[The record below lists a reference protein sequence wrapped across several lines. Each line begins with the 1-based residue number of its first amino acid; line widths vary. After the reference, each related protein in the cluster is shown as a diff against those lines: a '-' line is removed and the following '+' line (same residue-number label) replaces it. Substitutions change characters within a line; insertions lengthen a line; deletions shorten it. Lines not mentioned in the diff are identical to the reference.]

1 MLQRQVVSLLI
12 AALALI
18 AGMACVS
25 NAQAADVF
33 RESFDAGTA
42 SWRGDYDPRLCRIL
56 RHERQS
62 AAFQEGQGAESL
74 HCLTGA
80 AGVPIRLLH
89 SLPPARAIEDVTLSV
104 WVRSTEA
111 GHQLLMRIVFPGETD
126 PETGQPLTVLIPGSK
141 YTTPNEWQQLTC
153 RCTAAAVRDALIR
166 TRSRLGSAGKKI
178 SAEGLYVDQAVM
190 SATGGIK
197 AGPID
202 FAFDDLSFGP
212 IVEPAKHHE
221 LLTASVDVPV
231 PDPPVEFRLNRLT
244 VEGEPF
250 FPRMGTLYAE
260 TDEAVSV
267 LADTGLN
274 TAWIMD
280 YRRDELLQRLK
291 AAGLWATAIP
301 PRAEDETTG
310 EILDAREAGI
320 VPFGQETRPILF
332 WNLGPR
338 IPEYALDQLI
348 DWVGQIHSADRAF
361 DRPTL
366 ADVTDGEYAFSNH
379 VDMVAVSRHITHT
392 GIPYEHYRDWL
403 KGRRS
408 EAFLNTFFWTWVQT
422 EPAAQAV
429 KTRAAAGNLPLVLE
443 PEQLRLQVYAALQAG
458 CRGIGYWN
466 TIPFEADGV
475 GTEER
480 RLAMARL
487 NLELQLLEPLLA
499 TAGHPNQPFKFNMKP
514 YRPGSDGLRVRPS
527 YHRLTMSGPEAA
539 DTPFAPEEG
548 PIGQADAVVMKTD
561 LGPLLIAVCYGDR
574 AQFCPGQMAANDVK
588 IVVPGVDQTAAA
600 WLISPAGVEHL
611 PDPRVTGGRE
621 VTLKKFDTTAAIL
634 FTSDANVIR
643 RLSNIAANMTPR
655 AAEITLRLAK
665 LKRERVAAVHLQLME
680 IATPVLDAP
689 ATLRSADRQIA
700 TAESAYSQQ
709 DYAGALRAADD
720 ALQQLRN
727 LQRMHWI
734 DAVDGFNSPLAS
746 PHAVCYSTLPD
757 HYRLINKV
765 GGSVMNPSDEADLL
779 PSGSFEDERSVAEEW
794 RLVTRDS
801 PRLFASGALLAKSPK
816 EGRYSLQLVV
826 RRKDALPIDAT
837 AGSVTLLSPTM
848 PVRAG
853 QVLHISGWVRV
864 VGPPIAADADG
875 ATLHDNLLGPSA
887 GLRWTKTEG
896 WEQFEMLREVPE
908 DGAYELTLAL
918 QGEGEVHF
926 DDVRVVPHDPRYPVA
941 QQPGRLAPR

>member
-12 AALALI
+12 AALASVTH
-18 AGMACVS
+18 AT
-25 NAQAADVF
+25 AAEVF
-33 RESFDAGTA
+33 RESFDAGTT
-42 SWRGDYDPRLCRIL
+42 SWRTEYDPKTFRAL

-62 AAFQEGQGAESL
+62 KVLHEGTGAESL
-74 HCLTGA
+74 QCLTA
-80 AGVPIRLLH
+80 SAGVPVRFLH
-89 SLPPARAIEDVTLSV
+89 SLKPAIAIEDLTLSV
-104 WVRSTEA
+104 WVRSSEP
-111 GHQLLMRIVFPGETD
+111 GHMLLMRLVFPDETD
-126 PETGQPLTVLIPGSK
+126 PETGQPLRALIPGSK
-141 YTTPNEWQQLTC
+141 YTTANQWQQLTC
-153 RCTAAAVRDALIR
+153 RCTADAVRNALIR
-166 TRSRLGSAGKKI
+166 TRSRLGGAAGSI
-178 SAEGLYVDQAVM
+178 SAEGLYVDQAVI
-190 SATGGIK
+190 SGTGGVK
-197 AGPID
+197 AGPIE
-202 FAFDDLSFGP
+202 FVFDELSFGP
-212 IVEPAKHHE
+212 IIEPAKPNE
-221 LLTASVDVPV
+221 LLSASIEMSV

-244 VEGEPF
+244 VEGQPF

-260 TDEAVSV
+260 TDEAVGAF
-267 LADTGLN
+267 ADTGLN

-280 YRRDELLQRLK
+280 YRRNELLQRLK
-291 AAGLWATAIP
+291 DMGLWATAIP
-301 PRAEDETTG
+301 PRAEDEATG

-320 VPFGQETRPILF
+320 VPFGQESRPILF

-403 KGRRS
+403 KSRRS

-443 PEQLRLQVYAALQAG
+443 PEQLRLQVYAAMQAG

-466 TIPFEADGV
+466 TIPYEAEGV

-499 TAGHPNQPFKFNMKP
+499 TGGHPNEPFSFRFKP
-514 YRPGSDGLRVRPS
+514 DRPGSDGHRVRPS
-527 YHRLTMSGPEAA
+527 YHRLTMIGPEAA
-539 DTPFAPEEG
+539 DTPFAPDEG
-548 PIGQADAVVMKTD
+548 PVGQADAVVIKTD
-561 LGPLLIAVCYGDR
+561 LGPLLLAVCYGDR

-621 VTLKKFDTTAAIL
+621 ITFKKFDTTAAVL
-634 FTSDANVIR
+634 FTSDQNVIR
-643 RLSNIAANMTPR
+643 RLATIASNMTPR
-655 AAEITLRLAK
+655 AAEVTLRLAK
-665 LKRERVAAVHLQLME
+665 LKRERVAAIHRQLME
-680 IATPVLDAP
+680 IADPVRDAP
-689 ATLRSADRQIA
+689 AILRSADREIA
-700 TAESAYSQQ
+700 AAEAALSQQ
-709 DYAGALRAADD
+709 DFAGALRAADD
-720 ALQQLRN
+720 ALQALRN
-727 LQRMHWI
+727 LQRVHWI
-734 DAVDGFNSPLAS
+734 DAVEGFNSPLAS
-746 PHAVCYSTLPD
+746 PHAVCFSTLPD

-765 GGSVMNPSDEADLL
+765 GGSIMNPSEESNLL
-779 PSGSFEDERSVAEEW
+779 PSGSFEDKALLAEEW
-794 RLVTRDS
+794 RLVPFDS
-801 PRLFASGALLAKSPK
+801 PRIVAGGAMDPKAAKRGSY
-816 EGRYSLQLVV
+816 GVQLVV
-826 RRKDALPIDAT
+826 RRRDAKPIDST
-837 AGSVTLLSPTM
+837 AGSVKLISPSI

-853 QVLHISGWVRV
+853 QILHISGWVRV
-864 VGPPIAADADG
+864 PGQPIAAEADG

-887 GLRWTKTEG
+887 GLRWTKTKG

-908 DGAYELTLAL
+908 DGNYELTLAL

-926 DDVRVVPHDPRYPVA
+926 DDVRVIPHDPRYPIA
-941 QQPGRLAPR
+941 EQPGRFPPR

>member
-12 AALALI
+12 A
-18 AGMACVS
+18 GVACVS
-25 NAQAADVF
+25 NAGAAEVF
-33 RESFDAGTA
+33 RQSFDAGPT
-42 SWRGDYDPRLCRIL
+42 SWRAEYDPKLFRPL

-62 AAFQEGQGAESL
+62 AEHHEGEGAESL
-74 HCLTGA
+74 RCLTAA
-80 AGVPIRLLH
+80 AGVPIRFVH
-89 SLPPARAIEDVTLSV
+89 SLRPAVAIEDLTLTV

-111 GHQLLMRIVFPGETD
+111 GHQLQMRIVFPGETD
-126 PETGQPLTVLIPGSK
+126 LETGQPLTALITGSK
-141 YTTPNEWQQLTC
+141 YTTPNEWQELTC
-153 RCTAAAVRDALIR
+153 RCTTTAMRDALIR
-166 TRSRLGSAGKKI
+166 TRSRFRDTARSI
-178 SAEGLYVDQAVM
+178 SADGVYVDQAVLA
-190 SATGGIK
+190 ATGGIK

-202 FAFDDLSFGP
+202 FAFDDLTFGP
-212 IVEPAKHHE
+212 IVEPAKPHE
-221 LLTASVDVPV
+221 LLTASVEVAV

-244 VEGEPF
+244 IEGVPF
-250 FPRMGTLYAE
+250 FPRMGTLYSE
-260 TDEAVSV
+260 TDDAVNV
-267 LADTGLN
+267 LADAGLN

-301 PRAEDETTG
+301 PCAEDETTG

-443 PEQLRLQVYAALQAG
+443 PEQIRLQVYAALQAG
-458 CRGIGYWN
+458 CRGIGFWN

-487 NLELQLLEPLLA
+487 NLELELLEPLLA
-499 TAGHPNQPFKFNMKP
+499 TGGHPNQPFKFNVKP
-514 YRPGSDGLRVRPS
+514 ARPGSDGHRVRPS
-527 YHRLTMSGPEAA
+527 YHRLTMTGPEAA
-539 DTPFAPEEG
+539 ETPFAPEEG
-548 PIGQADAVVMKTD
+548 PVGQADAVVMKTD
-561 LGPLLIAVCYGDR
+561 LGPLLLAVCYGDR

-621 VTLKKFDTTAAIL
+621 ITLKKFDTTAAIL
-634 FTSDANVIR
+634 FTSDQAVIR
-643 RLSNIAANMTPR
+643 RLSNVASNMTPR
-655 AAEITLRLAK
+655 AAEVTLQLAK
-665 LKRERVAAVHLQLME
+665 LKRQRVAAVHRQLME
-680 IATPVLDAP
+680 IADPIRDAR
-689 ATLRSADRQIA
+689 RS
-700 TAESAYSQQ
+700 
-709 DYAGALRAADD
+709 
-720 ALQQLRN
+720 
-727 LQRMHWI
+727 
-734 DAVDGFNSPLAS
+734 
-746 PHAVCYSTLPD
+746 
-757 HYRLINKV
+757 
-765 GGSVMNPSDEADLL
+765 
-779 PSGSFEDERSVAEEW
+779 
-794 RLVTRDS
+794 
-801 PRLFASGALLAKSPK
+801 
-816 EGRYSLQLVV
+816 
-826 RRKDALPIDAT
+826 
-837 AGSVTLLSPTM
+837 
-848 PVRAG
+848 
-853 QVLHISGWVRV
+853 
-864 VGPPIAADADG
+864 
-875 ATLHDNLLGPSA
+875 
-887 GLRWTKTEG
+887 
-896 WEQFEMLREVPE
+896 
-908 DGAYELTLAL
+908 
-918 QGEGEVHF
+918 
-926 DDVRVVPHDPRYPVA
+926 
-941 QQPGRLAPR
+941 